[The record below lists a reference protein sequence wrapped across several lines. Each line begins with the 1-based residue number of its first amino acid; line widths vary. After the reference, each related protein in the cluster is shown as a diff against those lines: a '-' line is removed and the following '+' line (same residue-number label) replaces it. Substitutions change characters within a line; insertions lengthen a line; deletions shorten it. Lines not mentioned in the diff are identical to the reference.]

1 MSSETTSS
9 LWSRSVAV
17 SKNQLLAVSIVLGIE
32 MCVWRLASHNGGST
46 AFAYS
51 TQQFATVTSEEE
63 EQINRVRDQEIS
75 QLKIVL
81 GRRFAERR
89 RPDILLR
96 LAELY
101 IEKYRFYFLKESE
114 IYQAQYKQGLKP
126 KKVDHTRSRAYLKS
140 ATNSCLAILQS
151 KVQFNKMDQV
161 YYFLGYNHEEMEKRA
176 EAAKYF
182 ELVVRRH
189 PNSPYAPEAYRNL
202 AEFAFSRNKF
212 KDAVAYY
219 EKAASYTKVPS
230 YPRTLY
236 KLAWAYFKTRR
247 RAEALA
253 TMKKVVDL
261 TGSDEK
267 FVGVKEEALND
278 LVAFFAEAGR
288 SKEAS
293 EYFAG
298 IPGGP
303 EIYVRA
309 LNRLSSAYER
319 RGEFRT
325 ALGVNNSLI
334 SEYGSKRPDLVHE
347 VLGRNVE
354 LYRKLNDDE
363 GEEKALGKLVQ
374 YFLDHKSDIAR
385 GEDAEATIVRAK
397 SYLRGRATEFHK
409 EAQKKKKPALY
420 SQAADLYGLY
430 IKGFLAGASGDKERR
445 ELSEIR
451 VYRSDSLLAANR
463 ENEAIPELEQA
474 LKSDGDAKH
483 RRTAG
488 TTLLSLLIKRVDAAR
503 AKGKDLAAAERQFLD
518 AADVFERSFPDD
530 KLVAELRYK
539 RARLAA
545 AKSGPEGLNSDA
557 REALSELIEKFP
569 NRPEAA
575 DAAHELVADAVKR
588 KELDDA
594 TELSNKFLANP
605 TLLKADK
612 KGELAKYLRSVIS
625 HQSFAA
631 AQEIE
636 KDNDF
641 LKAAAE
647 YERLASASTANS
659 EVVYK
664 SLNNAAVNYEKAG
677 KREEAVRVFTQLM
690 NKFGS
695 NAAPRSELKRLA
707 SNYLVESRFRE
718 SAALYTKLSTY
729 SGYSPDE
736 RFSFMRTAFWLNWGL
751 GDLGSAFLLGH
762 RGLRELCEGGK
773 RPYSEDRCHDLA
785 LDVAKLLIEA
795 KRFPEATSH
804 LKQYLSKK
812 SASVRAAE
820 ANFILAQIYQNQL
833 QDGRKAGTYYEEA
846 SRSVT
851 RSKKGSS
858 VRERNFAAHAA
869 FILVESHFAKFNALK
884 LELPEAKL
892 KANTKAKLGQLES
905 LVSRYMNVVGY
916 GDGEWGIAALER
928 LYDTFSGFSAEL
940 EAAPVPSQLDAAAKQ
955 QYQRGLK
962 GVSQPMA
969 MRAVEFLKQGYQKG
983 LQLEVTTPTFVAL
996 TQRLAKRSA
1005 REYPPAHYA
1014 MAVSSGG
1021 SSRSVLKLAGAS
1033 FDGDHDDWRKQLAA
1047 KLTQNPK
1054 SSDAWVEFG
1063 NLEALSGH
1071 YKIARLLYEQALAL
1085 NPKNAAALSN
1095 LSVVLFFEQRTIEAS
1110 QGLEKAAELA
1120 EFNKDIR
1127 LNLAKTLLAFHHF
1140 SRAVPHLRQ
1149 LHSRFPDDQEV
1160 TEALAVGLLGSGQ
1173 ASQAGALLN
1182 QLDAKGSKRFS
1193 LWYNWAIWAL
1203 LGGDKD
1209 AREDAIDLLKDRRDE
1224 LAALEKSQVDLALGV
1239 FK

>member
-1 MSSETTSS
+1 M
-9 LWSRSVAV
+9 AV
-17 SKNQLLAVSIVLGIE
+17 SKSPLLAVSIALF
-32 MCVWRLASHNGGST
+32 LGGST

-51 TQQFATVTSEEE
+51 QQQFAAVTSDEEA
-63 EQINRVRDQEIS
+63 QINRVRDQEIS

-126 KKVDHTRSRAYLKS
+126 KKVDHAKSREYLKS
-140 ATNSCLAILQS
+140 ATNSCFAILQS
-151 KVQFNKMDQV
+151 KVRFNKMDQV
-161 YYFLGYNHEEMEKRA
+161 YYFLGYNHEEMDKRK

-182 ELVVRRH
+182 EVVVRRY
-189 PNSPYAPEAYRNL
+189 PSSPYAPESYRNL
-202 AEFAFSRNKF
+202 AEYAFSRNKF
-212 KDAVAYY
+212 KDAVSYY

-253 TMKKVVDL
+253 TMKKVVEL

-278 LVAFFAEAGR
+278 LVTFFAEAGR

-293 EYFAG
+293 SYFSA
-298 IPGGP
+298 IPGGA

-309 LNRLSSAYER
+309 LKRLSGAYER

-325 ALGVNNSLI
+325 ALRVNNSLI
-334 SEYGSKRPDLVHE
+334 AEYGNERPDLVYE

-354 LYRKLNDDE
+354 LYRKLNDIG
-363 GEEKALGKLVQ
+363 GEEKALAKLVQ
-374 YFLDHKSDIAR
+374 YFLDHKSDIAS
-385 GEDAEATIVRAK
+385 GEDAEATVIRAK

-409 EAQKKKKPALY
+409 LAQKKKKSALY

-430 IKGFLAGASGDKERR
+430 IKGFLSDASSEKEKR

-451 VYRSDSLLAANR
+451 VYRSDSLLAAGR
-463 ENEAIPELEQA
+463 ENEAIPELEQT

-488 TTLLSLLIKRVDAAR
+488 TTLLSLLVKRVDAASKR
-503 AKGKDLAAAERQFLD
+503 GKEQEAAERRFLD
-518 AADVFERSFPDD
+518 AAEIFERAFPDD

-545 AKSGPEGLNSDA
+545 AKSGPEGLSSDA
-557 REALSELIEKFP
+557 RDALSELIEKFP
-569 NRPEAA
+569 TRPEAA

-588 KELDDA
+588 KEMDDA
-594 TELSNKFLANP
+594 TELSNKFLANAA
-605 TLLKADK
+605 LLKADK
-612 KGELAKYLRSVIS
+612 KGELAKYLKSVLA
-625 HQSFAA
+625 HQSFSA

-636 KDNDF
+636 KDQDY

-647 YERLASASTANS
+647 YERLAQAPTANS

-664 SLNNAAVNYEKAG
+664 ALNNAAVNYDKAG
-677 KREEAVRVFTQLM
+677 KRDDAVRVYTQLM
-690 NKFGS
+690 NKFRT
-695 NAAPRSELKRLA
+695 NPAPRNELKRLA
-707 SNYLVESRFRE
+707 SNYLIESRFDE
-718 SAALYTKLSTY
+718 SAALYAKLAKY
-729 SGYSPDE
+729 PGYTADE
-736 RFSFMRTAFWLNWGL
+736 RFSFVRTAFWLNWGL

-762 RGLRELCEGGK
+762 GGLRELCEKTK
-773 RPYSEDRCHDLA
+773 RSYSEERCHDLA
-785 LDVAKLLIEA
+785 LDVGRLLVEA

-804 LKQYLSKK
+804 LRQYLARK
-812 SASVRAAE
+812 SSGLRDAE
-820 ANFILAQIYQNQL
+820 ANFMLAQIYQYQL
-833 QDGRKAGTYYEEA
+833 HDARRAGMYYEEA
-846 SRSVT
+846 SRAVP
-851 RSKKGSS
+851 RSKKGGS

-884 LELPEAKL
+884 LELPESKL

-905 LVSRYMNVVGY
+905 LVTRYMNVVSY

-940 EAAPVPSQLDAAAKQ
+940 EAAPIPSKLDAAAKE
-955 QYQRGLK
+955 QYLRGLK

-969 MRAVEFLKQGYQKG
+969 MRALEFLKQGYQKG

-996 TQRLAKRSA
+996 TQRLARRSA
-1005 REYPPAHYA
+1005 REYPPAHYS
-1014 MAVSSGG
+1014 MAVSSSG
-1021 SSRSVLKLAGAS
+1021 SNRSVLKLAGPAQDYDS
-1033 FDGDHDDWRKQLAA
+1033 SDWRRQIAT
-1047 KLTQNPK
+1047 KLLQNPK

-1063 NLEALSGH
+1063 NLEALNGR
-1071 YKIARLLYEQALAL
+1071 YKIARLLYEQAVSL
-1085 NPKNAAALSN
+1085 NSKNAAALSN
-1095 LSVVLFFEQRTIEAS
+1095 LSVVLFFEQRTIEAT
-1110 QGLEKAAELA
+1110 QGLEKAANLA

-1149 LHSRFPDDQEV
+1149 LHSRFPDDKEV
-1160 TEALAVGLLGSGQ
+1160 SEALAVGLLGSGQ
-1173 ASQAGALLN
+1173 VSQAGALLD

-1193 LWYNWAIWAL
+1193 LWYNWSIWAL

-1209 AREDAIDLLKDRRDE
+1209 AREDALDLLKDRRDD